1 MPRQNPQILPFELR
15 EATCVG
21 CPCDRG
27 YGTQPTL
34 DTVEA
39 RLGNCHLVALRLT
52 KAVCTE
58 ERKGTSLHPPPPH
71 PPDSHIH

>member
-1 MPRQNPQILPFELR
+1 MMKLVLRETGNLAIARRCVPTQNPQILPFELR
-15 EATCVG
+15 EAAGVG

-39 RLGNCHLVALRLT
+39 
-52 KAVCTE
+52 
-58 ERKGTSLHPPPPH
+58 
-71 PPDSHIH
+71 